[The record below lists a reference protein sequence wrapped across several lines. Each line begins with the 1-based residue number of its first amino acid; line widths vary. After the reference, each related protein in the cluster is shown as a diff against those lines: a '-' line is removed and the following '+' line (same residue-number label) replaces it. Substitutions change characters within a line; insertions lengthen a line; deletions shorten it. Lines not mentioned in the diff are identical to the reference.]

1 MIGTK
6 NEVNNNDRRKRKF
19 VEENKNHFHNKYNR
33 PNKRNDIGNN
43 GKRKGGGGGVQEGG
57 GGGVTP
63 FYNENSKYIFEGSV
77 KIKKKSNHIFYN
89 KAQVFNR
96 DMSIILI
103 KALEIY
109 LKNKNKDNGKI
120 QFRGF
125 NVVELLSASGIRSI
139 RYVKELRETINHIIA
154 NDIDK
159 YACKQIR
166 RNFKRNQI
174 NKEKYTIL
182 CNDANSVMNILNV
195 DNIYSKKRNTKKLD
209 VGFTYINNITDYND
223 YFKEAL
229 KFLKY
234 ITNYNRGRGNNEVKE
249 GISID
254 NPSHHNNGIKNGN
267 NCRCN
272 IATKNKPIEDH
283 HNLEDSDSTGFSSN
297 VEDFTKIDM
306 LDEEQNE
313 TVYAERSS
321 KAEAESKPLKGAAN
335 GVANGGS
342 NGVANGGSNGVAN
355 GGANGVANGGA
366 NGVANGGT
374 NHRETNPFGATQNG
388 AEKIPLR
395 ESMMDEIIQRCKLT
409 EKYMFDIIDIDPY
422 GSSIEYLESCLKY
435 GRSNFFILITN
446 TDMRVLNG
454 KFPDVSF
461 YKYNSMIFSK
471 RVHYNKEYSIRVL
484 FYKIK
489 TIASKYKKCVIPFS
503 SLNIDFYIRI
513 LVQVLDD
520 ALQTKDLCTDSG
532 MVYQCNNC
540 SSFYINPL
548 ALKKDRNMSVAD
560 NKKHY
565 KRWKQKKHKDGAF
578 LNTGEEK
585 KEEEKREKE
594 DVHGAEDIPD
604 AQLDHMYD
612 SNKHAHEKEK
622 VTGRDFA
629 DDATDGDTAEN
640 VEEENN
646 TADKVPYDNLL
657 ENEDNF
663 ERLTNGEEGGNMEN
677 TMHSAHTQNAGDVAG
692 STPRNATADATAGPS
707 PKGRQTQSNPAIGNK
722 YRSGKLT
729 ISNKCVECGGEI
741 LIGGPIY
748 IGKLHNVEFI
758 HTCISLLENLQD
770 YNLNTITSRD
780 RILINFRCLKQEIN
794 IPLYYN
800 LPDLFR
806 NFRLCS
812 ISRKLFVNALLNL
825 NYEVSYFHKDPD
837 SVKTNAPNNVFMDI
851 FRAIIYKVNSKKR
864 NSNGVETKTEE
875 LNPLSS
881 KNNQAT
887 EGRPKKVYS
896 INTIKDHKLRE
907 KLLSYEFFK
916 KNSTIDNIDISVSN
930 KENTDHVKLFTL
942 LNPEPFWG
950 PMKKHYE
957 KN

>member
-6 NEVNNNDRRKRKF
+6 NEVNNNDNHKRKF
-19 VEENKNHFHNKYNR
+19 LEENKNHFHHKYNR
-33 PNKRNDIGNN
+33 ANKRNSIGNN
-43 GKRKGGGGGVQEGG
+43 GKTKGGDVEGG
-57 GGGVTP
+57 GERGTAFNKG
-63 FYNENSKYIFEGSV
+63 NSKYIFEGSV
-77 KIKKKSNHIFYN
+77 KIKNKSNHIFYN

-120 QFRGF
+120 LFRGF

-139 RYVKELRETINHIIA
+139 RYAKELRETINHIIT

-174 NKEKYTIL
+174 NKDKYTIL

-195 DNIYSKKRNTKKLD
+195 DNIYSKKRNMKKLD
-209 VGFTYINNITDYND
+209 VGFTYVNNITDYND

-234 ITNYNRGRGNNEVKE
+234 ITNYNRGRGNNEIKE
-249 GISID
+249 DMNI
-254 NPSHHNNGIKNGN
+254 NNAPHHNNSNKHSKNGKSKVDM
-267 NCRCN
+267 
-272 IATKNKPIEDH
+272 KNKSIEDH
-283 HNLEDSDSTGFSSN
+283 NDFEDSDSTAFSSS
-297 VEDFTKIDM
+297 EEAFTKIDM
-306 LDEEQNE
+306 LDEERDE
-313 TVYAERSS
+313 TVYAERSNGPEGGS
-321 KAEAESKPLKGAAN
+321 GPLKGEVKGEVSSSLNGSVNGALNGAAD
-335 GVANGGS
+335 
-342 NGVANGGSNGVAN
+342 
-355 GGANGVANGGA
+355 
-366 NGVANGGT
+366 
-374 NHRETNPFGATQNG
+374 HRETNPFVATKN
-388 AEKIPLR
+388 ADEKTPLS
-395 ESMMDEIIQRCKLT
+395 ENMMDEIIQKSKLT

-513 LVQVLDD
+513 LVQVIDD
-520 ALQTKDLCTDSG
+520 TLQTKDLCTDTG

-540 SSFYINPL
+540 SSFHINPL
-548 ALKKDRNMSVAD
+548 ALKKDRNIQVGD
-560 NKKHY
+560 NKRY
-565 KRWKQKKHKDGAF
+565 CKRGKQNKHKDGAF
-578 LNTGEEK
+578 VNT
-585 KEEEKREKE
+585 EEEEDIDENKEKE
-594 DVHGAEDIPD
+594 DVHNAEHIPH
-604 AQLDHMYD
+604 AQLDHLHD
-612 SNKHAHEKEK
+612 DNKHTYEKEK
-622 VTGRDFA
+622 VIGGDFA
-629 DDATDGDTAEN
+629 NEATDGDTVDN
-640 VEEENN
+640 VEERVN
-646 TADKVPYDNLL
+646 TVHKGSFDNVV

-663 ERLTNGEEGGNMEN
+663 ERPTNGEDAGNLEN
-677 TMHSAHTQNAGDVAG
+677 TVHSEHTQNAGDVAG
-692 STPRNATADATAGPS
+692 DGPDNAAADVRTGGPS
-707 PKGRQTQSNPAIGNK
+707 CTGRPAHSNPGIGNK
-722 YRSGKLT
+722 YKSGKLT
-729 ISNKCVECGGEI
+729 ISNKCVECGGDM

-837 SVKTNAPNNVFMDI
+837 SVKTNAPNDVFMDI

-864 NSNGVETKTEE
+864 IPDAVEAKKEE
-875 LNPLSS
+875 LNALSNQ
-881 KNNQAT
+881 KNETT
-887 EGRPKKVYS
+887 EESPKKVYS
-896 INTIKDHKLRE
+896 IKTIKDEKLRE

-942 LNPEPFWG
+942 LNPEPYWG
-950 PMKKHYE
+950 PMKKHFE

>member
-1 MIGTK
+1 MIGIK
-6 NEVNNNDRRKRKF
+6 NEVNSNDKRKRKF
-19 VEENKNHFHNKYNR
+19 DGENRNHFHNKYNK
-33 PNKRNDIGNN
+33 PNKGNNIGNYGKKN
-43 GKRKGGGGGVQEGG
+43 GREVEGG
-57 GGGVTP
+57 GSS

-77 KIKKKSNHIFYN
+77 KIKNKSKHIFYN

-120 QFRGF
+120 LFRGF
-125 NVVELLSASGIRSI
+125 NIIELLSASGIRSI
-139 RYVKELRETINHIIA
+139 RYVKELGETINHIIT

-166 RNFKRNQI
+166 RNFKRNNI

-209 VGFTYINNITDYND
+209 IGFTYVNSITDYND
-223 YFKEAL
+223 YFKEAF

-234 ITNYNRGRGNNEVKE
+234 ISNYNRGKGNNEVKE
-249 GISID
+249 GMNVD
-254 NPSHHNNGIKNGN
+254 NPSHNNNGNKSCNNGRSN
-267 NCRCN
+267 VG
-272 IATKNKPIEDH
+272 TKNKSIEDDH
-283 HNLEDSDSTGFSSN
+283 HLEDSDSTVFSSN
-297 VEDFTKIDM
+297 EESSTKIDM
-306 LDEEQNE
+306 LHEENDK
-313 TVYAERSS
+313 TVYA
-321 KAEAESKPLKGAAN
+321 KGASTTQARN
-335 GVANGGS
+335 GPAK
-342 NGVANGGSNGVAN
+342 ATI
-355 GGANGVANGGA
+355 
-366 NGVANGGT
+366 NGGT
-374 NHRETNPFGATQNG
+374 DNEANHTETIPSGGKKNGGENP
-388 AEKIPLR
+388 PLS
-395 ESMMDEIIQRCKLT
+395 ESMMDEIIQRSKLS

-422 GSSIEYLESCLKY
+422 GSSIDYLESCLKY

-471 RVHYNKEYSIRVL
+471 RVPYNKEYSIRVL

-513 LVQVLDD
+513 LVQVIDD
-520 ALQTKDLCTDSG
+520 TLQTKDLCTDSG
-532 MVYQCNNC
+532 MVYQCNSC
-540 SSFYINPL
+540 SSFHVNPL
-548 ALKKDRNMSVAD
+548 ATKKDRNLSVTD
-560 NKKHY
+560 NRKYNKK
-565 KRWKQKKHKDGAF
+565 WKQNKHKDGEF
-578 LNTGEEK
+578 LNNQM
-585 KEEEKREKE
+585 EEEKE
-594 DVHGAEDIPD
+594 DSQIAGNIPD
-604 AQLDHMYD
+604 AQLDHLHD
-612 SNKHAHEKEK
+612 ANKNSYEKGKFASENFAH
-622 VTGRDFA
+622 
-629 DDATDGDTAEN
+629 DATHGDTVDN
-640 VEEENN
+640 VEDGVN
-646 TADKVPYDNLL
+646 TVDKVPCDNVV
-657 ENEDNF
+657 EKGGNCEQ
-663 ERLTNGEEGGNMEN
+663 LTNGDEGGDVEN
-677 TMHSAHTQNAGDVAG
+677 VAHSECTENAAVDVMTG
-692 STPRNATADATAGPS
+692 VPS
-707 PKGRQTQSNPAIGNK
+707 PKDQPMQNNPGLGNK
-722 YRSGKLT
+722 YKSGKLT
-729 ISNKCVECGGEI
+729 ISNKCLECGGEM

-748 IGKLHNVEFI
+748 IGKMHNAEFI
-758 HTCISLLENLQD
+758 NTCISLLENLQN
-770 YNLNTITSRD
+770 YNLNTIKSRD

-837 SVKTNAPNNVFMDI
+837 SIKTNAPNSVFMDI

-864 NSNGVETKTEE
+864 NRDTVEKKEEE
-875 LNPLSS
+875 LNALDNKKKEGTEESS
-881 KNNQAT
+881 
-887 EGRPKKVYS
+887 KKVYS
-896 INTIKDHKLRE
+896 INTIKDEKLKE

-916 KNSTIDNIDISVSN
+916 KNSTIDNIDISVNN
-930 KENTDHVKLFTL
+930 KENTDNVKLFTL
-942 LNPEPFWG
+942 MNPEPFWG